1 MPAGRAA
8 EGECDRSML
17 VAAASSVIAAIAE
30 IIRRFMGNLHSVLH
44 PKSLRRLISADRK
57 AAM

>member
-1 MPAGRAA
+1 
-8 EGECDRSML
+8 ML
-17 VAAASSVIAAIAE
+17 VAAASRAIAAIAE

-44 PKSLRRLISADRK
+44 PKSLRCLISADRK